1 MRDFLDSFT
10 LLFQTIVLLIL
21 PFIFKISIK
30 LIFKK
35 SWDVFTSISYGIYG
49 DIIKNSEIILSGP
62 LKHKDEYNRVA
73 ILNSINILLKN
84 VRHANW
90 VNKSLAFKTICL
102 AITEGKEYSLGI
114 KEKIEIIAEIIF
126 LTIISFIAFFI
137 FLVIGTWIMTKYYKP
152 PLDNGISNWLYE
164 RALFILPNAPLVSLC
179 LSLSGSLILV
189 IKWFISK
196 KRNRNPELV
205 DNLQL
210 CQIISY
216 IYYLYDLNFYDAHN
230 ILNKYID
237 NSLKKSN
244 SINDMEICKWGQ
256 ADILHPE
263 YCKKYSTFIPPVAA
277 GGYLLPYS
285 HLKNPVR
292 PTIIGKVRLLWLR
305 WKDISLLIGLALV
318 AIYWYC
324 QSQGFNIVDT
334 VMEILQGL

>member
-1 MRDFLDSFT
+1 MKEFLDSFIP
-10 LLFQTIVLLIL
+10 LFQAVVLLVL
-21 PFIFKISIK
+21 PFVSKSFIK

-35 SWDVFTSISYGIYG
+35 SWDVFTSISYGVYG
-49 DIIKNSEIILSGP
+49 DIIKNPEIILSGP
-62 LKHKDEYNRVA
+62 LKHKNEYELVG
-73 ILNSINILLKN
+73 ILSSINILLKN
-84 VRHANW
+84 IKYAKW

-114 KEKIEIIAEIIF
+114 KEKIERIAETIF
-126 LTIISFIAFFI
+126 LIIISFITFFI
-137 FLVIGTWIMTKYYKP
+137 FLVIVTWVMTKYYKP
-152 PLDNGISNWLYE
+152 PPDNGISNWLYE
-164 RALFILPNAPLVSLC
+164 RALFILSNAPLVSLC
-179 LSLSGSLILV
+179 LSLSASLIFV
-189 IKWFISK
+189 IEWFISK

-277 GGYLLPYS
+277 GGYLLPHS
-285 HLKNPVR
+285 HLKNPAR
-292 PTIIGKVRLLWLR
+292 PTIVGKFRLLWLR
-305 WKDISLLIGLALV
+305 WKNVPLIIGLAFV
-318 AIYWYC
+318 AIYFYC
-324 QSQGFNIVDT
+324 QSQGFNIVDI